1 MPHTYTVLFKRSA
14 ERELRATPPNDAKRI
29 LQIIQGLG
37 LDPRPPGCKKLKGQE
52 AYRVRQGDYR
62 ILYTIDDS
70 SKVVEII
77 KIGHR
82 SEVYR

>member
-1 MPHTYTVLFKRSA
+1 MPQAYTVLFKRSA
-14 ERELRATPPNDAKRI
+14 ERELWGMPPNDARRVF
-29 LQIIQGLG
+29 QVIQGLA
-37 LDPRPPGCKKLKGQE
+37 LEPRPPGCKKLKGQD

-62 ILYTIDDS
+62 ILYTINDS
-70 SKVVEII
+70 NKVVDII